1 MQTPKFRLYYPKQG
15 EREVPIMETTNKYLD
30 LSGAIS
36 LSKSVAA
43 KAITIVNTKQGVR
56 TRLSSQLWKDLGKPE
71 QIEVFLLDDKVVIT
85 EAQNPDN
92 ALPVGDKRYIYG
104 TGLAKKLAELAGVDF
119 KARKSN
125 GEPMSAPVGSYE
137 MQPITEELNGAVIS
151 FS

>member
-1 MQTPKFRLYYPKQG
+1 MKTPKIRLYYPKQG

-56 TRLSSQLWKDLGKPE
+56 TRLSDQLWKDLGKPE

-85 EAQNPDN
+85 EAHNPDN
-92 ALPVGDKRYIYG
+92 ALPVGEKRHVYS
-104 TGLAKKLAELAGVDF
+104 TGLAKRLAELAGVDF
-119 KARKSN
+119 KERESN
-125 GEPMSAPVGSYE
+125 GESMSAPVGSYE

>member
-1 MQTPKFRLYYPKQG
+1 M
-15 EREVPIMETTNKYLD
+15 METAKKYLD

-36 LSKSVAA
+36 LSKSVSA

-56 TRLSSQLWKDLGKPE
+56 TRLSPQLWKDLGKPE
-71 QIEVFLLDDKVVIT
+71 QVEIFLNGDKVVIT

-92 ALPVGDKRYIYG
+92 ALQVCEDRYVYG
-104 TGLAKKLAELAGVDF
+104 TGLGKRLAELAGVDF
-119 KARKSN
+119 KTRKSN

-137 MQPITEELNGAVIS
+137 MQPITEELSGAVIT

>member
-1 MQTPKFRLYYPKQG
+1 
-15 EREVPIMETTNKYLD
+15 METTNRFLD

-43 KAITIVNTKQGVR
+43 KAITIVNTKQGVK

-71 QIEVFLLDDKVVIT
+71 QVEVFLLGDKVVIT
-85 EAQNPDN
+85 EAHNPDN
-92 ALPVGDKRYIYG
+92 ALPVGEKRYIYS
-104 TGLAKKLAELAGVDF
+104 TELAGVDF
-119 KARKSN
+119 KERESN
-125 GEPMSAPVGSYE
+125 GEPMSAPVGNYK

>member
-1 MQTPKFRLYYPKQG
+1 MQTPKFRLYNPKQG
-15 EREVPIMETTNKYLD
+15 ESEVPIMETTNKYLD

-71 QIEVFLLDDKVVIT
+71 QVEVFLLGDKVVIT
-85 EAQNPDN
+85 EAHNPDN
-92 ALPVGDKRYIYG
+92 ALPVGEKRYIYS
-104 TGLAKKLAELAGVDF
+104 TGLAGVDF
-119 KARKSN
+119 KERESN

-137 MQPITEELNGAVIS
+137 MQPISEELNGAVIS

>member
-15 EREVPIMETTNKYLD
+15 ESEVPIMETTDKFLD

-43 KAITIVNTKQGVR
+43 KAITIVNTKQGIR

-71 QIEVFLLDDKVVIT
+71 QIEVFLLDDNVVIT
-85 EAQNPDN
+85 EAHNPDN
-92 ALPVGDKRYIYG
+92 ALPVGEKRYIYS

-119 KARKSN
+119 KERKSN

>member
-1 MQTPKFRLYYPKQG
+1 
-15 EREVPIMETTNKYLD
+15 METTDKFLD

-36 LSKSVAA
+36 LSKFVAA

-71 QIEVFLLDDKVVIT
+71 QVEVFLLGDKVVIT

-92 ALPVGDKRYIYG
+92 SLPVGDKRYIYG
-104 TGLAKKLAELAGVDF
+104 TGLAKKLAEL
-119 KARKSN
+119 N